1 MAAQGIV
8 AGIRQGCDLL
18 RQGQAQIKEIKKAVG
33 EAQAFVNEAKSLW
46 STVKAFWDSL
56 FGKKPSKPSAPV
68 PSVKVA
74 EPAPADK
81 RVEKK
86 ANRKQAEPELSYEE
100 FQARAI
106 HDICEQL
113 KKFFEIK
120 RQLNEYCRELE
131 ENSKTTEDIEG
142 AALDRIQIEMQI
154 EQMTVQI
161 REAMIYTP
169 KEIGLA
175 DIYSRFLKMYNQIL
189 EERELDRQLKL
200 KQKREE
206 EWQRDYRRRVRVDKT
221 MFAIAAFLIYLQLVG
236 IFSALSLGT
245 GWLSFPSSSSS

>member
-8 AGIRQGCDLL
+8 AGIKQGCEFL
-18 RQGQAQIKEIKKAVG
+18 REGKAQIGELKKAVG

-46 STVKAFWDSL
+46 TTLKTFWQSL
-56 FGKKPSKPSAPV
+56 FGGKKNASPAPV
-68 PSVKVA
+68 IPSVKPA
-74 EPAPADK
+74 ESAPAEQ

-86 ANRKQAEPELSYEE
+86 TNRKQADPELSYEE
-100 FQARAI
+100 FQTRAI
-106 HDICEQL
+106 HDICEKL
-113 KKFFEIK
+113 KQFFEIK
-120 RQLNEYCRELE
+120 RQLNEYCRKLE
-131 ENSKTTEDIEG
+131 EESKTTNDIEG

-169 KEIGLA
+169 RDIGLQ

-189 EERELDRQLKL
+189 EEREFDRQLKL
-200 KQKREE
+200 REKREE
-206 EWQRDYRRRVRVDKT
+206 EWQRDYRRRVRIDKT

-236 IFSALSLGT
+236 IFSALSLAT
-245 GWLSFPSSSSS
+245 GQQLFP

>member
-8 AGIRQGCDLL
+8 AGIKQGCEFL
-18 RQGQAQIKEIKKAVG
+18 REGKAQIGELKKAVG

-46 STVKAFWDSL
+46 TTVKTLWKSIFG
-56 FGKKPSKPSAPV
+56 GKKDAPSAANV
-68 PSVKVA
+68 PSVKPT
-74 EPAPADK
+74 EPAPTVK

-86 ANRKQAEPELSYEE
+86 ANSRQAELSYEE

-113 KKFFEIK
+113 KRFFEIK
-120 RQLNEYCRELE
+120 RQLNEYCRKLE
-131 ENSKTTEDIEG
+131 EESKTTTDIEG

-169 KEIGLA
+169 KDIGLQ
-175 DIYSRFLKMYNQIL
+175 DIYSRFLKMYDQIL
-189 EERELDRQLKL
+189 EEREFDRQLKA
-200 KQKREE
+200 KQKRDE
-206 EWQRDYRRRVRVDKT
+206 EWLRDYRRRVRIDKL
-221 MFAIAAFLIYLQLVG
+221 MFAIAAFLIYLQLAG
-236 IFSALSLGT
+236 IFLALNLGT
-245 GWLSFPSSSSS
+245 GSLSFPLS